1 MDKTFDDDEF
11 LWSQFIRLGEMLGD
25 GDCDHKNSSSS
36 NDAWVGKEYK
46 RVARQL
52 GLIKNKPRK
61 NNSKQIDEFMEKRIV
76 QVKCH
81 KCNGE
86 LKQSRK
92 GSLVGICVNC
102 GAKFT
107 LGKRRR

>member
-1 MDKTFDDDEF
+1 MDKTFDDNEF

-25 GDCDHKNSSSS
+25 GDCDS
-36 NDAWVGKEYK
+36 WVGKEYK

-52 GLIKNKPRK
+52 GLVKNKPRK
-61 NNSKQIDEFMEKRIV
+61 NNSKQIDEFMEKRIE
-76 QVKCH
+76 QVNCS
-81 KCNGE
+81 KCNGK

-92 GSLVGICVNC
+92 GSFVGVCINC

-107 LGKRRR
+107 LGKRRK

>member
-1 MDKTFDDDEF
+1 MDKTFDDNDF
-11 LWSQFIRLGEMLGD
+11 LWSQLIKLGDMLGD
-25 GDCDHKNSSSS
+25 GDC
-36 NDAWVGKEYK
+36 DAWVGKEYK

-52 GLIKNKPRK
+52 GLIKRKPRK
-61 NNSKQIDEFMEKRIV
+61 NHSSQIDEFMEKRIV
-76 QVKCH
+76 QVRCN
-81 KCNGE
+81 KCNEE

-92 GSLVGICVNC
+92 GSFVGICVDC

>member
-1 MDKTFDDDEF
+1 MDKTFDDNEF

-25 GDCDHKNSSSS
+25 GDCD
-36 NDAWVGKEYK
+36 AWVGKEYK
-46 RVARQL
+46 RISRQL
-52 GLIKNKPRK
+52 GLIKRKPRK
-61 NNSKQIDEFMEKRIV
+61 NHSPQIDEFMEKRIT
-76 QVKCH
+76 QVKCA

-92 GSLVGICVNC
+92 GSFVGICTNC

-107 LGKRRR
+107 LGKRRK